1 MSIDVCIKKSCGV
14 HTHTHI
20 RLSFSHEKE
29 GNPAICEN
37 KDRIG
42 EGIMLIEISHTEK
55 DKHSMMSLNTWK
67 LKSLTYIHKELND
80 GYEGLRDRG
89 KGNCSSKDT
98 NF

>member
-1 MSIDVCIKKSCGV
+1 
-14 HTHTHI
+14 
-20 RLSFSHEKE
+20 
-29 GNPAICEN
+29 
-37 KDRIG
+37 
-42 EGIMLIEISHTEK
+42 MLIEISHTEK